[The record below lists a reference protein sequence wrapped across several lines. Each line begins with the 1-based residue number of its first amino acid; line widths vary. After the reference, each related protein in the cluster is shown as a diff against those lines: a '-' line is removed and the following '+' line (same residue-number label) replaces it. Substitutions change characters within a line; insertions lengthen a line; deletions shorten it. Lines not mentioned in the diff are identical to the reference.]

1 MRPGCLIGL
10 TPRENRAVGR
20 RQVVSK
26 ATDIDKAIL
35 HQISRSIPQIT
46 LYVRVR
52 VVLPHSQRIREL
64 YGRSDIV
71 GRLPLEVV
79 LYGVIDISRPERL
92 DGCIRRVCPGE
103 GTGYGR
109 PPTVCHARRSE
120 RSRKGDWLAMR
131 VKMAVVETNREVV
144 IAGANVSRIPL
155 GAISIFGAVKI
166 ESLPGRLRIQAHF
179 KLFRHSRGNVYY
191 SPHGIAGISCGKGTV
206 HDIDAFDFSGRYGI
220 PAGRT
225 GICVVIAEQRR
236 Q

>member
-10 TPRENRAVGR
+10 TPRENGAVGR
-20 RQVVSK
+20 RQVVSQ

-92 DGCIRRVCPGE
+92 DRCIRRVCPGE
-103 GTGYGR
+103 GASYGR
-109 PPTVCHARRSE
+109 APTVCHARRSE
-120 RSRKGDWLAMR
+120 CSRKGDWLAMR
-131 VKMAVVETNREVV
+131 VEMAVVETKREVV
-144 IAGANVSRIPL
+144 IAVANVSRIPL
-155 GAISIFGAVKI
+155 GAIGIFGTVKI
-166 ESLPGRLRIQAHF
+166 ESLPG
-179 KLFRHSRGNVYY
+179 
-191 SPHGIAGISCGKGTV
+191 
-206 HDIDAFDFSGRYGI
+206 
-220 PAGRT
+220 
-225 GICVVIAEQRR
+225 
-236 Q
+236 